1 MLLARITKAI
11 LLILACLPLL
21 QFAYMGQFSRLMSD
35 DYLYLAAGRDLGPWE
50 AIFYWRNTW
59 NGSYTDQIMHGIFA
73 RFGSD
78 APRMLTVLLLTVWL
92 LSLTW
97 LIKCALCRLKL
108 ESHRKSISLAAAAL
122 AIAAMINAFHTQ
134 QSLYWYSANVHYGLS
149 LAAFILYLTIVLKA
163 ASTSDHPHIL
173 IAGAAFGL
181 VYCFIAAGLG
191 AMYMVFQL
199 CSLVFLLFLSVL
211 YVKRAG
217 RKAFLILILIASGL
231 VGTAASFLIQIT
243 ATGVAIRS
251 ASISPIESVSKRA
264 LPDLA
269 QALAEGLFWLAGQ
282 EKTFAGFA
290 MLFGVGLFAGLL
302 LHKPP
307 PGAPLRRRAELARGP
322 LWCGIIVQL
331 IFAPILWTHTSDH
344 PAVLGQFSYAYSSV
358 IVINLG
364 LLLCFLFLLW
374 RRRSFGALLLMNR
387 NRLLIASGVVLLV
400 IFALFAG
407 ALFRSVHYRASRFLF
422 ASALLLI
429 WMLAWQLT
437 AALDDELLK
446 RYGQAAMLIT
456 IAGALSYVVMVV
468 IPLYTL
474 GKLNGRI
481 TVPAVFMHVSLGLV
495 WGAYAG
501 YLMRRASSAI
511 PAHETWL
518 RRTGLSGLAVA
529 LLIGA
534 GIMLGR
540 GTLIPN
546 LQTYAREW
554 DERERSI
561 ISQRDRGQMDV
572 IVKPLSFDLS
582 FHVNYLSMSTP
593 AIRRYASKYYGV
605 ESISVEED
613 EP

>member
-1 MLLARITKAI
+1 MRLARITKAI

-21 QFAYMGQFSRLMSD
+21 QFAYMGQFSRLILD
-35 DYLYLAAGRDLGPWE
+35 DYDYLGVGRDLGPWE

-59 NGSYTDQIMHGIFA
+59 NGGYTDQIMHGIFA

-134 QSLYWYSANVHYGLS
+134 QSLYWYTANVAYGLP
-149 LAAFILYLTIVLKA
+149 LAAFILYLVLLLK
-163 ASTSDHPHIL
+163 STSVVDDSKWLLP
-173 IAGAAFGL
+173 AAIFGL
-181 VYCFIAAGLG
+181 AYCFLAAGFGALYMVLQFCALAYLLLLAAPFAKRSGRKTTVVLIAAGL
-191 AMYMVFQL
+191 A
-199 CSLVFLLFLSVL
+199 
-211 YVKRAG
+211 
-217 RKAFLILILIASGL
+217 AS
-231 VGTAASFLIQIT
+231 AASFLIHIS
-243 ATGVAIRS
+243 APGVALRS

-322 LWCGIIVQL
+322 LCCGIIVQL

-344 PAVLGQFSYAYSSV
+344 PAVLGQFSYAFSSV
-358 IVINLG
+358 IIINLG

-400 IFALFAG
+400 VFALFAG
-407 ALFRSVHYRASRFLF
+407 ALFRSVHFRASRFLF
-422 ASALLLI
+422 ASATLLI

-456 IAGALSYVVMVV
+456 IACALSYLVMVV
-468 IPLYTL
+468 IPLYSL
-474 GKLNGRI
+474 GKLSGRI
-481 TVPAVFMHVSLGLV
+481 TVPALFMHVSLGLV

-518 RRTGLSGLAVA
+518 RRMGLSGLAVA

-540 GTLIPN
+540 ATLIPN

-561 ISQRDRGQMDV
+561 ISQRDSGQMDV
-572 IVKPLSFDLS
+572 TVKPLSFDLS